1 MEWRGDEFLARVRA
15 RLAANLGEAAG
26 LVADKMVESIN
37 GPYPPASEPG
47 ESPHRRTGDL
57 RASVTSEVDGLVARA
72 GAPGKVAYWLETG
85 TTKMAARPFVRP
97 ALAEN
102 LDEVRATVTA
112 GIGRP
117 TE

>member
-1 MEWRGDEFLARVRA
+1 MEWRGDQFLAKVRA
-15 RLAANLGEAAG
+15 RLATNVGEAAAI
-26 LVADKMVESIN
+26 VADKMVESIN

-47 ESPHRRTGDL
+47 EAPHRRTGDL
-57 RASVTSEVDGLVARA
+57 RASVTSEVAGLTGRA

-97 ALAEN
+97 ALLNN
-102 LDEVRATVTA
+102 LDVVRATVTD
-112 GIGRP
+112 GVGRP